1 MVLVL
6 MENNVFFLIVI
17 WGKRHHVVFLI
28 YSIQP
33 MSVKGNLRN
42 MYRYICYIS
51 FAKLLQI
58 LIKMLTGGVKFVK

>member
-42 MYRYICYIS
+42 MYRYTLYFVRKIIANINKNAYGGGKIC
-51 FAKLLQI
+51 
-58 LIKMLTGGVKFVK
+58 